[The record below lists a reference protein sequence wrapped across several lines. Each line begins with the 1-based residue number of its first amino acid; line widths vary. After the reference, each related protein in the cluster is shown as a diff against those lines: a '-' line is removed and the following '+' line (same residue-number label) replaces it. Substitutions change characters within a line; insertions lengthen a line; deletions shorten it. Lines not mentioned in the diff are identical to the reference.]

1 MGLCTSLHEV
11 DYKAADTV
19 PAPKD
24 KFEAFVVSV
33 YDGDTITI
41 VYKYR
46 GKPFCSKIRLNG
58 INAPEIKTKD
68 QEEKKN
74 GLESKDYLAKLILN
88 KYVYIHVCGPD
99 KYYRLDADVY
109 LNKKAKTS
117 VNQAMIDQGYAVTYM
132 VK

>member
-1 MGLCTSLHEV
+1 MGLCVSLDKV
-11 DYKAADTV
+11 DVKKIDTI

-24 KFEAFVVSV
+24 KFEAYVVSV
-33 YDGDTITI
+33 YDGDTITV

-58 INAPEIKTKD
+58 INAPEIKTRD

-74 GLESKDYLAKLILN
+74 GLESKEYLSGLILH
-88 KYVYIHVCGPD
+88 KYVYINVCGPD

-109 LNKKAKTS
+109 LRKNDKIS
-117 VNQAMIDQGYAVTYM
+117 VNQRLINEGYAATYI
-132 VK
+132 V

>member
-1 MGLCTSLHEV
+1 MGLCVSLHKV
-11 DYKAADTV
+11 DLKTIDTI

-24 KFEAFVVSV
+24 KFKAYVVNV
-33 YDGDTITI
+33 YDGDTITV

-58 INAPEIKTKD
+58 INAPEIKTRD

-74 GLESKDYLAKLILN
+74 GMESRDYLKSLVLN

-109 LNKKAKTS
+109 LRKNDKTS
-117 VNQAMIDQGYAVTYM
+117 VNQAMIQQGYAVTYI
-132 VK
+132 V